1 MATIIIAGDYS
12 PKDRIAQLIE
22 ADNTS
27 GIFAGIKDV
36 LSQSDYSIVNF
47 ESAVT
52 TANSKL
58 IKKAGPGMHCTAKAV
73 ELLKK
78 TGFDAVT
85 LANNHFRD
93 YGDEGVNNTVQELKK
108 NDIEYF
114 GGGKN
119 IDEAE
124 RTFFKDVNGNML
136 AFISVCEHEFSIA
149 SSTRGG
155 AAPLDVIDVSRRIVE
170 AKKQADFVIVI
181 VHGGNEHYQLP
192 SPRLKKTYRYFVEM
206 GADAVIN
213 HHQHCFSG
221 YEVYD
226 GKPIFYGLGNFCF
239 DWNGRRN
246 MMWNEGY
253 MVKLTLDETVNFEI
267 IPYIQCDEEP
277 AIGIMRDEKRD
288 KFDERI
294 AELNQIIVDDD
305 ALEKSYDDF
314 VQKRKSTIILPF
326 TAYLTSYARRAA
338 GHNILPCLIPKS
350 KLVGQINFIECES
363 HRDVLLKVLNEKL
376 EK

>member
-12 PKDRIAQLIE
+12 PKDRIAQLI
-22 ADNTS
+22 DVGDTS
-27 GIFAGIKDV
+27 GIFDEIKDL
-36 LSQSDYSIVNF
+36 LSQTDYSIVNF

-52 TANSKL
+52 TAYSKL

-78 TGFDAVT
+78 TGFNAVT

-155 AAPLDVIDVSRRIVE
+155 AAPLDVIDVSRRIKE
-170 AKKQADFVIVI
+170 AKKQVDFVIVI

-277 AIGIMRDEKRD
+277 AVINMRDEKRQ
-288 KFDERI
+288 KFDESI
-294 AELNQIIVDDD
+294 AELNQIIADDN

-363 HRDVLLKVLNEKL
+363 HRDVLLKVLNEKM